1 MRDANSDFVVDNEKV
16 DPSATLL
23 KQRNHIRDFDVS
35 NYLFENNNPT
45 TNSNFAVGMESKE
58 DYFLKTECYYLIQFE
73 QVYGTL
79 ILKKDCLVFEPS
91 RDVDKNRSLIRPDGG
106 SEEDQLE
113 EYAGIIDYLD
123 IIEVNKMNLVN
134 EKAIVSENSFLREA
148 YKFNLFL

>member
-1 MRDANSDFVVDNEKV
+1 MIELAIEQLSNFQFWQFS
-16 DPSATLL
+16 
-23 KQRNHIRDFDVS
+23 IIS

-91 RDVDKNRSLIRPDGG
+91 RDVDKNRSLIRQSCMSD
-106 SEEDQLE
+106 L
-113 EYAGIIDYLD
+113 
-123 IIEVNKMNLVN
+123 
-134 EKAIVSENSFLREA
+134 
-148 YKFNLFL
+148 